1 VTEPW
6 NGKHIQRSV
15 REWAE
20 VWNDEQGRSASSKP
34 ASVNDLYDEGR
45 SWLRRGLRRQRSA
58 VTTALLVSWTGV
70 WLVPWGAVLGGLV
83 GMFAAGGFATGWA
96 VEHHLYEVGAGQAVS
111 IVSLS
116 FGLVIGAFAGGV
128 LAVLASATNPI
139 VGAVSVVLGGLLTLL
154 VVVFVAA
161 FERPMLRLRGY
172 RRLSRDEAR
181 RVAPLVQQVA
191 GAMALDGLPRF
202 AMSDILLPNAWTHM
216 RTVVLTA
223 GLLQML
229 EDRELAAVL
238 AHELHHWRQGDAVGL
253 RLLWAA
259 ALPTALVLNLGT
271 WIAGSGA
278 NARLPA
284 AKDGSEVAR
293 RPARGVLGLIGWA
306 IAWAPW
312 IITKLALAPMSA
324 ANQRRYEFEADAAAA
339 SIGCSSALSSALSKI
354 GAFESGRT
362 GWERAIVATHPPTA
376 LRIEAL
382 QPVRADDAAFQEA
395 DLGRPSLGD
404 LKRVVRS
411 AL

>member
-1 VTEPW
+1 MTEPW
-6 NGKHIQRSV
+6 NGKHTERSV

-20 VWNDEQGRSASSKP
+20 AWNDEHGRSALSTP

-70 WLVPWGAVLGGLV
+70 WLVPWGVLLGGLV

-116 FGLVIGAFAGGV
+116 LGLAIGAFAGGI
-128 LAVLASATNPI
+128 LTALASATNPM
-139 VGAVSVVLGGLLTLL
+139 VGAVSIMLGAVLTVI
-154 VVVFVAA
+154 VVVFMAA
-161 FERPMLRLRGY
+161 LERPMLRLRGY

-181 RVAPLVQQVA
+181 RIAPLVQQVA

-202 AMSDILLPNAWTHM
+202 AMSDTFLPNAWTHM
-216 RTVVLTA
+216 RTIVLTA

-229 EDRELAAVL
+229 EDGELGAVL
-238 AHELHHWRQGDAVGL
+238 AHELHHWRQGDGVGL
-253 RLLWAA
+253 RVLWAA

-271 WIAGSGA
+271 WIAGGGTTERPPSADGA
-278 NARLPA
+278 
-284 AKDGSEVAR
+284 EVVR
-293 RPARGVLGLIGWA
+293 RSARGVLGLIGWA

-312 IITKLALAPMSA
+312 VITKFALAPMA
-324 ANQRRYEFEADAAAA
+324 AATQRRYEYEADAGAA
-339 SIGCSSALSSALSKI
+339 SIGYSSTLSSALSKI

-382 QPVRADDAAFQEA
+382 QPMREDDTEFQEA
-395 DLGRPSLGD
+395 DLARASFAD
-404 LKRVVRS
+404 FMRVLRT